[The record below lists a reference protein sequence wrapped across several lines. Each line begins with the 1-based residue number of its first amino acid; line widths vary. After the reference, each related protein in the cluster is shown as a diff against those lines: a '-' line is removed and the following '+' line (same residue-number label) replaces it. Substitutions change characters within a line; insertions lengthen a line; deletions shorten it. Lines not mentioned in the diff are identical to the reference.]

1 MLVVLFQVCLT
12 PWFPLYTTLT
22 VLCWVSQNPGW
33 SFCAI
38 TPSFRGA
45 EKMLHLCRTRATAHP
60 NDSGRDLLLWTH
72 TAQLLE
78 GQLDSRPE
86 HINSNSWINKD
97 VLLAH
102 KSLKCSQYHPHA
114 AGEALDLGKTF
125 DVEWNRKAE
134 ISALVCSDSSGTKNP
149 LGEKG
154 RSKGERKRQKSRNGR
169 EVASNNLFHGTKHSP
184 AMRGC
189 QLTTT

>member
-1 MLVVLFQVCLT
+1 MPSPHPSEVLRRC
-12 PWFPLYTTLT
+12 
-22 VLCWVSQNPGW
+22 CI
-33 SFCAI
+33 CAG
-38 TPSFRGA
+38 P
-45 EKMLHLCRTRATAHP
+45 ELLPTRMTW
-60 NDSGRDLLLWTH
+60 GETCCCGH
-72 TAQLLE
+72 TAQLLK

-86 HINSNSWINKD
+86 HINSNSRINKD

-134 ISALVCSDSSGTKNP
+134 ISALVCSDSSGTKKP
-149 LGEKG
+149 PGEKG

-169 EVASNNLFHGTKHSP
+169 EVASNNLFHGTKHSA

>member
-1 MLVVLFQVCLT
+1 MLFVLFQVSLT
-12 PWFPLYTTLT
+12 PWFSLCSTLT
-22 VLCWVSQNPGW
+22 VLHWVSQNPGW

-38 TPSFRGA
+38 TPSLRGA
-45 EKMLHLCRTRATAHP
+45 EKMLYLCRMRATAHLKNP
-60 NDSGRDLLLWTH
+60 GRNLLLGTH
-72 TAQLLE
+72 IAQLLK

-86 HINSNSWINKD
+86 HVNSNSWINKD

-134 ISALVCSDSSGTKNP
+134 ISALVCSDSSGTKKP
-149 LGEKG
+149 LGEKE
-154 RSKGERKRQKSRNGR
+154 RSNGERKRQKSRNGR
-169 EVASNNLFHGTKHSP
+169 EVAPNNLFHGTKHS
-184 AMRGC
+184 AALRGC
-189 QLTTT
+189 QFRTT